1 MASKQSKE
9 SVDLFKRMSG
19 GIAADP
25 QMSMADMRAVM
36 EHGGDATTEP
46 RGVQYIEAGTQ
57 RTPGS
62 ERPTRK
68 DAKTLLLEFLA
79 AVTRGQNAAALF
91 AEDGAVELP
100 FLHSLG
106 IPWRHRGRQAI
117 SELQDSLARLYLD
130 FAFKPEDTHVL
141 IDTPEQVFAE
151 YMAHPT
157 ARATGRTVH
166 HLFTGRL
173 VAKNG
178 QIKLLRE
185 SLNPVAVAQALLP
198 GGVKDLPDPE
208 KVIFSVPPDCRS

>member
-1 MASKQSKE
+1 MLAMRGKPSESRVKATAPFARAAS
-9 SVDLFKRMSG
+9 M
-19 GIAADP
+19 
-25 QMSMADMRAVM
+25 
-36 EHGGDATTEP
+36 
-46 RGVQYIEAGTQ
+46 
-57 RTPGS
+57 
-62 ERPTRK
+62 K
-68 DAKTLLLEFLA
+68 DGQTIPLQILA
-79 AVTRGQNAAALF
+79 PVPHRQDAAAQF

-106 IPWRHRGRQAI
+106 IPWRHQGRQAI
-117 SELQDSLARLYLD
+117 SDLQDSLAGLYLD

-141 IDTPEQVFAE
+141 IDTPGQVFAE

-157 ARATGRTVH
+157 APATGRTVH

-173 VAKNG
+173 VAENG

-208 KVIFSVPPDCRS
+208 KVDFSVPPDYPG

>member
-1 MASKQSKE
+1 M
-9 SVDLFKRMSG
+9 
-19 GIAADP
+19 
-25 QMSMADMRAVM
+25 
-36 EHGGDATTEP
+36 
-46 RGVQYIEAGTQ
+46 
-57 RTPGS
+57 
-62 ERPTRK
+62 K
-68 DAKTLLLEFLA
+68 DAKTLLPEFLA

-117 SELQDSLARLYLD
+117 SELQASLAGLYLD

-141 IDTPEQVFAE
+141 IDTQEQVFAE

-173 VAKNG
+173 VAENCH
-178 QIKLLRE
+178 IKLLGAY
-185 SLNPVAVAQALLP
+185 LDAAA
-198 GGVKDLPDPE
+198 GGQT
-208 KVIFSVPPDCRS
+208 PPARRHQGPA